1 MEKKMATQMAQ
12 QSSRLSGKVPPNNQQ
27 AEQSVLGCAMSG
39 ERPLAEIT
47 AMLKTDDFYRPDHR
61 LIYDAICELYM
72 SSKPVDIIT
81 VADHLESRSQL
92 EKAGGMTYISS
103 LPDQAPV
110 VANAGHYADLVRQ
123 KSILRRLIEAMDDVS
138 GLCYAEAES
147 ADQLLDV
154 AARRI
159 YEIRENRDAIGF
171 ESLKDIMGRTV
182 NELAAL
188 SRGKPRERHVLTGFY
203 SLDKIL
209 GGLRPGGLIIVA
221 SRPSMGKSAF
231 ALNIVQK
238 ASTLY
243 SVPSAVFSL
252 EMSKEEIGN
261 RMLSTQSLVNSKSIM
276 SGELQSDDWEKIARA
291 LPPLYAAPVF
301 IDDRSGTSVME
312 MISKCR
318 QLKLEN
324 KLGLVIVDY
333 MQLMSGSNQ
342 SRMENRQQEISEIS
356 RSLKIMAKEL
366 SVPVLAL
373 SQLSRSCEM
382 RSDKKPLL
390 SDLRDSGAIEQDADV
405 VIFLFREKYY
415 DPDRVQLETED
426 AEIIVA
432 KNRQGGT
439 GSIHLG
445 WWPKYTM
452 FFEKEDS
459 RVPVEPPPY

>member
-1 MEKKMATQMAQ
+1 MANQAA
-12 QSSRLSGKVPPNNQQ
+12 SGGAKPGGKVPPNNQQ

-47 AMLKTDDFYRPDHR
+47 ATLKSGDFYRPDHR
-61 LIYDAICELYM
+61 LIYEAVCELYM
-72 SSKPVDIIT
+72 GSKPVDIIT
-81 VADHLESRSQL
+81 VADLLESRSQL
-92 EKAGGMTYISS
+92 EKAGGIAYISS

-110 VANAGHYADLVRQ
+110 LANAGHYADLVRQ
-123 KSILRRLIEAMDDVS
+123 KSILRRLIEVMDEVA
-138 GLCYAEAES
+138 GLCYGETEN
-147 ADQLLDV
+147 ADQLLDI
-154 AARRI
+154 AARRV

-188 SRGKPRERHVLTGFY
+188 SRGKPRERHVMTGFH

-209 GGLRPGGLIIVA
+209 GGLRPGGLTIVA

-231 ALNIVQK
+231 ALNIAQK

-243 SVPSAVFSL
+243 NVPAAVFSL

-261 RMLSTQSLVNSKSIM
+261 RMLSTQSLVNSRAIM

-324 KLGLVIVDY
+324 KLGLVLVDY
-333 MQLMSGSNQ
+333 LQLMSGSGQ
-342 SRMENRQQEISEIS
+342 SRMESRQQEISEIS

-366 SVPVLAL
+366 SVPVVAL

-382 RSDKKPLL
+382 RADKRPLL

-439 GSIHLG
+439 GSIRLG

-459 RVPVEPPPY
+459 RVPAEPPPY

>member
-1 MEKKMATQMAQ
+1 MANPSVDQGLRTA
-12 QSSRLSGKVPPNNQQ
+12 GKIPPNNQQ

-47 AMLKTDDFYRPDHR
+47 AILKADDFYRPDHR
-61 LIYDAICELYM
+61 LIYDAVCDLYM
-72 SSKPVDIIT
+72 NSKPVDIIT
-81 VADHLESRSQL
+81 VSDYLDGKSQL
-92 EKAGGMTYISS
+92 EKAGGLAYISS

-110 VANAGHYADLVRQ
+110 LANAGHYADLVRQ
-123 KSILRRLIEAMDDVS
+123 KSILRRLIQAMDEVT
-138 GLCYAEAES
+138 GLCYDES
-147 ADQLLDV
+147 DDADMLLNV

-159 YEIRENRDAIGF
+159 YDIRENRDVTGF

-188 SRGKPRERHVLTGFY
+188 ARGKPREKHVMTGFH

-221 SRPSMGKSAF
+221 ARPAMGKSAF
-231 ALNIVQK
+231 ALNIAQK
-238 ASTLY
+238 AATLY
-243 SVPSAVFSL
+243 SVPAAVFSL

-261 RMLSTQSLVNSKSIM
+261 RMLSTQSLVNSRALN
-276 SGELQSDDWEKIARA
+276 SGELQGDDWDKIARA

-312 MISKCR
+312 MMSKCR

-324 KLGLVIVDY
+324 KLGLVIIDY
-333 MQLMSGSNQ
+333 LQLMSGTGQ
-342 SRMENRQQEISEIS
+342 SRTESRQQEISEIS
-356 RSLKIMAKEL
+356 RTLKIMAKEL
-366 SVPVLAL
+366 SVPIIAL
-373 SQLSRSCEM
+373 SQLSRACEQ

-415 DPDRVQLETED
+415 DTDRIQLETED
-426 AEIIVA
+426 AEIIIA

-452 FFEKEDS
+452 FFEKDDS
-459 RVPVEPPPY
+459 KVPSEPPPF

>member
-1 MEKKMATQMAQ
+1 MENKMANPTKPG
-12 QSSRLSGKVPPNNQQ
+12 GKVPPNNQQ

-39 ERPLAEIT
+39 ERPLSEIT
-47 AMLKTDDFYRPDHR
+47 AMLKAEDFYRPDHR
-61 LIYDAICELYM
+61 LIYEAIGELYLN
-72 SSKPVDIIT
+72 SKPVDIIT
-81 VADHLESRSQL
+81 VSDLLAMKGQL
-92 EKAGGMTYISS
+92 EQSGGLSYISS

-123 KSILRRLIEAMDDVS
+123 KSILRRLIGAMDEVS
-138 GLCYAEAES
+138 GLCFGETEN
-147 ADQLLDV
+147 ADLLLDI

-159 YEIRENRDAIGF
+159 YEIRENRDSTGF

-188 SRGKPRERHVLTGFY
+188 TRGKPRERHVLTGFY

-209 GGLRPGGLIIVA
+209 GGLRPGGLVIVA
-221 SRPSMGKSAF
+221 ARPSMGKSAL
-231 ALNIVQK
+231 ALNIAQK

-243 SVPSAVFSL
+243 NVPAAVFSL

-261 RMLSTQSLVNSKSIM
+261 RMLSTQSLVNSKALM
-276 SGELQSDDWEKIARA
+276 TGELQSDDWDKIARA
-291 LPPLYAAPVF
+291 LPSLYAAPVF

-312 MISKCR
+312 MMAKCR

-324 KLGLVIVDY
+324 RLGLVIIDY
-333 MQLMSGSNQ
+333 LQLMGGTGQ
-342 SRMENRQQEISEIS
+342 SRAESRQQEISEIS

-366 SVPVLAL
+366 AVPIIAL
-373 SQLSRSCEM
+373 SQLSRACEM
-382 RSDKKPLL
+382 RADKKPLL

-415 DPDRVQLETED
+415 DTERVQMETED
-426 AEIIVA
+426 AEIIIA

-452 FFEKEDS
+452 FFEKEDG
-459 RVPVEPPPY
+459 RVPTEPPPF